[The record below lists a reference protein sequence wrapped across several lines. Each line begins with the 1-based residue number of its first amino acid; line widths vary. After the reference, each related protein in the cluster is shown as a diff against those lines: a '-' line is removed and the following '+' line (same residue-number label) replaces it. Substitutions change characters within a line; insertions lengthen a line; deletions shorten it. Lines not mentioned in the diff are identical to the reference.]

1 MNMLGRVFSIE
12 EFSVYDG
19 PGIRTTVFLKGCPLR
34 CSWCHNPE
42 GQRPERE
49 IVRSANGCVHCGLCE
64 KYAEQRNG
72 RTVFT
77 EESIAH
83 CPRHLLRIS
92 GKDYT
97 PEELVRLLLKNEEIL
112 KNGGVTFS
120 GGEPL
125 MQHEFVL
132 ACLKLSEGRLHRAVQ
147 TTGFCDPSVFDGIL
161 KHTDHFLF
169 DIKLFDERAHLRYV
183 GASNRNILE
192 NFRRLVASGVAFTVR
207 IPLIPG
213 VTDTVE
219 NLESIAAFLQS
230 LAVSS
235 VELMPYNKLAGSKYA
250 LVGRSYTPDF
260 DPTVPV
266 RTRTGLFAR
275 YGIDASVL

>member
-1 MNMLGRVFSIE
+1 MRGRVFSIE

-42 GQRPERE
+42 GQSAQRE
-49 IVRSANGCVHCGLCE
+49 VVRSANGCVHCGMCE
-64 KYAEQRNG
+64 KYAEHADG
-72 RTVFT
+72 RIRYT
-77 EESIAH
+77 EESISH
-83 CPRHLLRIS
+83 CPRHLLRES

-97 PEELVRLLLKNEEIL
+97 PEELVSLLLKNEEIL
-112 KNGGVTFS
+112 KNGGITFS

-132 ACLKLSEGRLHRAVQ
+132 ACFSLLEGRLHRALQ
-147 TTGFCDPSVFDGIL
+147 TSGYCEPSVFRTVAER
-161 KHTDHFLF
+161 TDYFLF
-169 DIKLFDERAHLRYV
+169 DIKLLDEREHIRYV

-192 NFRRLVASGVAFTVR
+192 NFRYLASSGKNFTVR
-207 IPLIPG
+207 VPLIPS
-213 VTDTVE
+213 VTDTEE
-219 NLESIAAFLQS
+219 NTEAIAVFLQS
-230 LAVSS
+230 CSVSA

-250 LVGRSYTPDF
+250 LVGRTYTPDF

-266 RTRTGLFAR
+266 CLRTELFEH
-275 YGIDASVL
+275 YGIEASVL